1 MSDQI
6 QDWTKRTQRYWY
18 VDGLA
23 EIGAGLTILMV
34 GLCYLIFTF
43 LHPSSLKNLILGLGL
58 PVFIIGLAVFVRR
71 IVRLLKEKITF
82 PRTGYVS
89 YRRVEP
95 RRKINSILVAILT
108 ASVLG
113 LIIYLSRTWV
123 KLQWLTS
130 ISGLFAA
137 LLILLIAYRIR
148 LIRFFILAIYTCSV
162 GLLASL
168 VTVLGPFSN
177 EFFLICL
184 GLGWIVSGSVTLA
197 RYLHS
202 TMPANAEVDSENQ

>member
-23 EIGAGLTILMV
+23 EIAAGLIILMV
-34 GLCYLIFTF
+34 GLCYLILTF
-43 LHPSSLKNLILGLGL
+43 LPPSSLKNLILGLGL
-58 PVFIIGLAVFVRR
+58 PVFIIGLAVLVRR
-71 IVRLLKEKITF
+71 LVGLLKEKITF
-82 PRTGYVS
+82 PRTGYVA

-113 LIIYLSRTWV
+113 LIVYLSRTWV

-148 LIRFFILAIYTCSV
+148 LIRFFILAIYTFSV

-168 VTVLGPFSN
+168 VTVLSPFSN

-184 GLGWIVSGSVTLA
+184 GLGWIVSGGVTLA
-197 RYLHS
+197 KYLRS
-202 TMPANAEVDSENQ
+202 TTPANAEVDSENR